1 MISNGNQTN
10 QEDEKIK
17 SSLIFHVVLNALKY
31 LLALSIPTIC

>member
-1 MISNGNQTN
+1 MISNANQTN

-17 SSLIFHVVLNALKY
+17 PSLIFHVVLNALKY